1 MRSPSLLL
9 ALFLATLVGAG
20 EASAQT
26 AALPS
31 PAASQLDRVVPV
43 QYGAPLSPPPPTWD
57 PYAPQAG
64 QTFAMPAAN
73 PTPSWAPSAVS
84 GQPGYPG

>member
-1 MRSPSLLL
+1 MRPLCLLL
-9 ALFLATLVGAG
+9 ATILAALVAARG
-20 EASAQT
+20 ASAQT

-31 PAASQLDRVVPV
+31 PAASQLDRVMPV
-43 QYGAPLSPPPPTWD
+43 QYGAPISPPPPAWD

-73 PTPSWAPSAVS
+73 PTPSWAP
-84 GQPGYPG
+84 